1 MLIKGRQHKTH
12 VLLCLNLKTTMR
24 SKNIQHCSTPYYYLQ
39 QTLNKSFIITVFLMP
54 LDCRNQLTGTG
65 RAEWCLLIYWGLFVV
80 TNICSG
86 FVTSTTGA
94 PGSVWAWH
102 ELLSPHP
109 GSEWPGEGEVCSLTT
124 EERVLWLLW
133 GWDWD
138 WMLPGVPAWRHSD
151 DFTTRLPTH
160 SPDLHQSSHHSS
172 SHQRHFC
179 GSHSHVTLYVTLTW

>member
-1 MLIKGRQHKTH
+1 MNNSSDFTIQPKCWLKGGNIKPTS
-12 VLLCLNLKTTMR
+12 LLCLNSKNTMR

-102 ELLSPHP
+102 ELLSPTP
-109 GSEWPGEGEVCSLTT
+109 GQWMARGGGSVFTNYRGEGVMTVMRMRLGLDVTRCSRLTPQW
-124 EERVLWLLW
+124 WL
-133 GWDWD
+133 
-138 WMLPGVPAWRHSD
+138 HN
-151 DFTTRLPTH
+151 
-160 SPDLHQSSHHSS
+160 
-172 SHQRHFC
+172 
-179 GSHSHVTLYVTLTW
+179 